1 MLLKV
6 DRKGL
11 TYYIS
16 GAFKVA
22 GALAGL
28 KFKTFPP
35 GAKGHGR

>member
-22 GALAGL
+22 GAPKGL
-28 KFKTFPP
+28 TFQAR
-35 GAKGHGR
+35 GGRKGHGR